1 MKKWIAVLLMLCM
14 LLPLAGCDNTTP
26 TASEAS
32 GNGTAS
38 GGETLPGEGTEGE
51 AEQETEKVYITRS
64 EIKLARKI
72 EAGLDD
78 YELSAFGPLW
88 PGQEQ
93 ITEYSYDAFGTVASE
108 TVRFVDEETRIF
120 LDAAS
125 YAEDFDS
132 SDERYEIVRNEAG
145 ELVTVTAPNGM
156 TYNLIDGTVFSTM
169 DTATFEDGYVV
180 KIDRVWKE
188 NDEKTETVTL
198 ERYPNGVLKRQET
211 LSEVVTGMFS
221 AYRFEEP
228 LVSVREYNEDG
239 CCTLLHREN
248 VNEFSGK
255 LLVEEYRWEYDEE
268 NKPIAMSYAKGEAS
282 NVPLADVAQIQ
293 MELEMQ
299 YDGENRMISG
309 KKTEKGAVTEYRY
322 TYREDGQLESVVR
335 KSGDRTEETVL
346 EYDDAN
352 RLIAERRSVN
362 GNPGKDTTYT
372 WTEGQNGRFECTAEG
387 DTENGI
393 LTDGSLRMY
402 PIRCDDSGNPVRRT
416 VYAVLPSAVTLEPA
430 FTDRLTEYEYETIQV
445 KEAVDPAE
453 MAKRRE
459 NQNALEEYYPVLAE
473 SYCGVPVPTPNGTQ
487 RLERIVVQEGSGA
500 LDLVTEFQYNEDG
513 TLAGSF
519 SYFDTT
525 GERIA
530 SGEARFDEQGRLI
543 WDRVTEDTTLEYEY
557 GEDPEHY
564 SFREV
569 RSGEIFREEKY
580 DLQAALPANWI
591 RQTYGQARPYAT
603 ITLNED
609 GLPIRQ
615 EYKNAAGGVSVTEYS
630 YQPQTGAEGTLKELI
645 QYEDIWDLPL
655 LRFDD
660 NGYLVYY
667 EAPNYQ
673 RVIYEYSAI

>member
-14 LLPLAGCDNTTP
+14 LLPLGGCNNTTP
-26 TASEAS
+26 AAAPQ
-32 GNGTAS
+32 AS
-38 GGETLPGEGTEGE
+38 GGETVPEGE
-51 AEQETEKVYITRS
+51 KTEAQAKQEPEKVYVTKSETR
-64 EIKLARKI
+64 LARKI
-72 EAGLDD
+72 EEGQTEYA
-78 YELSAFGPLW
+78 LSVFGPLW
-88 PGQEQ
+88 PGQEKV
-93 ITEYSYDAFGTVASE
+93 TEYSYDAFGAVAAE
-108 TVRFVDEETRIF
+108 TVRFVDEETRSF
-120 LDAAS
+120 LEAAD
-125 YAEDFDS
+125 YAEEFDK
-132 SDERYEIVRNEAG
+132 SDEGYEILRNEAG

-156 TYNLIDGTVFSTM
+156 TYNLMNGSSFSTM
-169 DTATFEDGYVV
+169 DTASFEDGHVV

-188 NDEKTETVTL
+188 NGEHTETVIQ
-198 ERYPNGVLKRQET
+198 EYHPNGVLKRQET
-211 LSEVVTGMFS
+211 VSNIVAGMFS
-221 AYRFEEP
+221 AYSFEEP

-239 CCTLLHREN
+239 CCTLLHEEN

-255 LLVEEYRWEYDEE
+255 LFVEEYRWEYDDD
-268 NKPIAMSYAKGEAS
+268 NNPITMSYARGEAS
-282 NVPLADVAQIQ
+282 KAPLTDVAEIQ
-293 MELEMQ
+293 TELEMQ
-299 YDGENRMISG
+299 YDRDKRMISG

-322 TYREDGQLESVVR
+322 TYREDGQLERVVR
-335 KSGDRTEETVL
+335 ESGDRTEETTL
-346 EYDDAN
+346 EYDDAL

-393 LTDGSLRMY
+393 FADGSGRMY
-402 PIRCDDSGNPVRRT
+402 PIRFDENGNPLRRT
-416 VYAVLPSAVTLEPA
+416 FYAILPSAVTLEPA
-430 FTDRLTEYEYETIQV
+430 FTDRITEYEYETIQI
-445 KEAVDPAE
+445 KEEVDPAE
-453 MAKRRE
+453 MTKRRE
-459 NQNALEEYYPVLAE
+459 NQNALAEYYPVLAE

-603 ITLNED
+603 ITRNED

-615 EYKNAAGGVSVTEYS
+615 EYKSANGEVSVTEYS
-630 YQPQTGAEGTLKELI
+630 YQAQTGVDGTLTELI
-645 QYEDIWDLPL
+645 QYEDSWDSPL

-660 NGYLVYY
+660 KGYLVYY

-673 RVIYEYSAI
+673 RVIYEYSGI